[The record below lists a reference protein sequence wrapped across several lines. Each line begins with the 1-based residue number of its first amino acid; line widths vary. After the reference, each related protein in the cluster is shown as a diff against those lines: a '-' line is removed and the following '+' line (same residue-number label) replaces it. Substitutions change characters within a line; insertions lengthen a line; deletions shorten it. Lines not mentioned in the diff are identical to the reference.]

1 MGRRLRAAF
10 WLLAVLIVIEKP
22 QKSVARGTYLSYGAA
37 DKEFRHSNRRRS
49 RHIATCEVPNAR
61 IMGYS

>member
-22 QKSVARGTYLSYGAA
+22 QKSYARGTYVAYGG
-37 DKEFRHSNRRRS
+37 KSQKKGIKNLLKK
-49 RHIATCEVPNAR
+49 
-61 IMGYS
+61 